1 MFDILKKLGVPATV
15 ALVVSA
21 LITVVPIIFGID
33 KRYAKTEEVSTQV
46 EKLQRQVLDLTTEI
60 GKIAGAQETLLDILM
75 QQERQRTRSVDDR
88 PRLSLSSPAEA
99 STPPTS
105 PAPLALPAPA
115 RPVPSSPP
123 RSGLPEEAPR
133 NITRQLEDVRSQ
145 VLDAAKNIEQ
155 IKKY

>member
-60 GKIAGAQETLLDILM
+60 GKIAGAQETLLNILM

-88 PRLSLSSPAEA
+88 PRLSLSSPAEV

-105 PAPLALPAPA
+105 PAPPAHPAPA

-123 RSGLPEEAPR
+123 RSSLPEEAPR
-133 NITRQLEDVRSQ
+133 NITKQLEDVRSQ